1 LTKNQDAPNISPF
14 SIESSMNFLAE
25 MLSQNGAEQSRLNIA
40 HENLENHYASGE
52 QALSRIS
59 DADVAREATRFAK
72 VSLKMNLAEQIMSKS
87 ARLKDVLIPLTT
99 DHHRGAML
107 SATL

>member
-1 LTKNQDAPNISPF
+1 
-14 SIESSMNFLAE
+14 MNFLSE

-40 HENLENHYASGE
+40 RENLQSHYSSGE

-59 DADVAREATRFAK
+59 DADMAKEATTLAK
-72 VSLKMNLAEQIMSKS
+72 ISLKMNLAEQIMSKS
-87 ARLKDVLIPLTT
+87 SRLKDVLIPLTT
-99 DHHRGAML
+99 NHHRGAML